1 MRLTWNSSKPP
12 NDSMTDAKIIVGVDT
27 GGTFTDFVARIDGR
41 LHTAKVLSTPD
52 DPARAILEGL
62 DRLGIARDAVDLVH
76 GTTVGTNA
84 VLEGKGARVAF
95 VTSTGFAD
103 LLSLARQNRDDLY
116 RLEQPP
122 VADPVPPELC
132 LEIDARTAADGST
145 LARPSR
151 AALEALAERVAT
163 LAPEAVAVNLLFSW
177 QDPSLERMVG
187 EALPE
192 ELPVTLSSEVLP
204 EIREY
209 ERGIA
214 AWLNASVGPKLSG
227 YLDRLARAL
236 DGGRLA
242 VMQSSG
248 LSIAADQAARRAV
261 HLLLSGPAGGLAA
274 AAHVG
279 REIGAERV
287 LSFDMGGT
295 STDVALVEG
304 RPKLTREGRIGRFPV
319 ALPMVDMHT
328 IGAGGGS
335 IVHVDAGGLLT
346 VGPES
351 AGADPGPVCYGRG
364 GRDITVTDANLVLG
378 RLPEDTRLGG
388 RHALDVGAAS
398 KAMAGLAERAGLS
411 AEECARGVIRIAN
424 EHMSRALRVMSAA
437 RGVNPTTAVL
447 MCFGGA
453 GGLHV
458 CDLADSLGMQR
469 AVVPARSG
477 VLSALGMLV
486 AEPGRQATLSLL
498 QRCDRADDETLERA
512 FAPLIEQVEREL
524 EAEGVAPESIR
535 SERFVACRYAGQSAT
550 LELVADRPERLAG
563 AFHDAH
569 QHSYGHRLKLPVEMV
584 HLRVEARGPARLTS
598 TAPPQSES
606 APAARQGDT
615 PIVMPIVPRAAV
627 PNEGLTGPAIV
638 TDPDATIWIAPDWH
652 ARLDPHGHLLLARQ
666 EPSGD

>member
-1 MRLTWNSSKPP
+1 
-12 NDSMTDAKIIVGVDT
+12 MTEAKIIVGVDT

-41 LHTAKVLSTPD
+41 LLTAKVLSTPD

-62 DRLGIARDAVDLVH
+62 ERLGIARDAVDLVH

-95 VTSTGFAD
+95 VTTSGFAD

-122 VADPVPPELC
+122 VDDPVPPELC
-132 LEIDARTAADGST
+132 LEIDARTAADGT
-145 LARPSR
+145 ALASPARG
-151 AALEALAERVAT
+151 ALTELAERIAE
-163 LAPEAVAVNLLFSW
+163 LQPEAVAVNLLFSW
-177 QDPSLERMVG
+177 QDPTLERRVRD
-187 EALPE
+187 ALPGD
-192 ELPVTLSSEVLP
+192 LPVTLSSEVLP
-204 EIREY
+204 EVREY

-214 AWLNASVGPKLSG
+214 AWLNASVGPKLAG
-227 YLDRLARAL
+227 YLGRLAAAL

-279 REIGAERV
+279 REIEAKRV

-295 STDVALVEG
+295 STDVALLEG
-304 RPKLTREGRIGRFPV
+304 RPTLTREGRIGRFPV

-335 IVHVDAGGLLT
+335 IVRVDAGGLLT
-346 VGPES
+346 VGPQS

-364 GRDITVTDANLVLG
+364 GEDVTVTDANLILG

-388 RHALDVGAAS
+388 RHALDADAARR
-398 KAMAGLAERAGLS
+398 ALATLAERAGLS
-411 AEECARGVIRIAN
+411 VDECARGIVRIAN

-437 RGVNPTTAVL
+437 RGVDPKSAVL

-458 CDLADSLGMQR
+458 CELAESLGMQR

-498 QRCDRADDETLERA
+498 RRCDGLGDDELEGA
-512 FAPLIEQVEREL
+512 FGPLVERVRREL
-524 EAEGVAPESIR
+524 DDEGVAPESIR
-535 SERFVACRYAGQSAT
+535 IERHVACRYAGQSAT
-550 LELVADRPERLAG
+550 LELAADRPGSLAT

-569 QHSYGHRLKLPVEMV
+569 EQRYGHRLKLPVEVV
-584 HLRVEARGPARLTS
+584 HLRVEARGPARLTEV
-598 TAPPQSES
+598 PPP
-606 APAARQGDT
+606 APAGRPSLYGTQ
-615 PIVMPIVPRAAV
+615 VVERAAL
-627 PNEGLTGPAIV
+627 PGPGLTGLAII
-638 TDPDATIWIAPDWH
+638 TDPEATTWVAPDWH
-652 ARLDPHGHLLLARQ
+652 ARLDRHGHLLLSRG
-666 EPSGD
+666 E